1 MSAQRL
7 EPMTGCGI
15 LGALKCVAGMPG
27 VLPMIHGPLSCSSGH
42 RLALLYAGVEPLLPT
57 TNVTDPDIV
66 LGTLDRLERALE
78 EAWARY
84 HPPLLALI
92 LTCATS
98 MAGEDFSR
106 LLLAYER
113 RTGGRAILVDGSA
126 LAGDELTAPYEV
138 YRLLCEAWALTQG
151 PGPDIVLEGLARTDY
166 GSAWEYP
173 ALSALVERAT
183 GRTVLP
189 GLFSGMDAADPR
201 QRERYNRARKY
212 QMGLL
217 WKNSTQAIPAP
228 YGIEGTRS
236 FLESLCGPSG
246 LTAEGVREHLDQAAA
261 MEPLAARLKAL
272 AIPVAVESAGWQGYG
287 LARFLSRELGCRV
300 LLSVDQE
307 IPDIPWEDVCEEF
320 YEDVGRFELVELM
333 EAFGTRL
340 AFGSS
345 NIQADGRWEY
355 IPLFQPVWRTVEAE
369 GVLMGYEG
377 AQRVAQ
383 ALLALA
389 EGKT

>member
-1 MSAQRL
+1 MSAERL

-27 VLPMIHGPLSCSSGH
+27 VLPVIHGPLSCSSGH

-66 LGTLDRLERALE
+66 LGTLGRLERALD
-78 EAWARY
+78 EAWEQY
-84 HPPLLALI
+84 HPPLLVLI
-92 LTCATS
+92 LTCAAS
-98 MAGEDFSR
+98 MAGEDFSPV
-106 LLLAYER
+106 LLSYEQ

-126 LAGDELTAPYEV
+126 LAGDELTTPYEV
-138 YRLLCEAWALTQG
+138 YRLLCEKWALTQG
-151 PGPDIVLEGLARTDY
+151 CGPDIVLEGLARTDY
-166 GSAWEYP
+166 GFAWEYP
-173 ALSALVERAT
+173 ALSGLVERAT
-183 GRTVLP
+183 GQAVLP
-189 GLFSGMDAADPR
+189 GLFSGMDAADPG
-201 QRERYNRARKY
+201 QREAYSRAWKY
-212 QMGLL
+212 KMGLL
-217 WKNSTQAIPAP
+217 WKDSKGSIPAP
-228 YGIEGTRS
+228 YGIVGTRS
-236 FLESLCGPSG
+236 FLESVSGPGG
-246 LTAEGVREHLDQAAA
+246 LTGEGIREYLEWMER
-261 MEPLAARLKAL
+261 MEPLAARIKAL
-272 AIPVAVESAGWQGYG
+272 ALPVAIESAGWQGYG

-300 LLSVDQE
+300 LLSVDQGMPE
-307 IPDIPWEDVCEEF
+307 IPWEEVCEEF

-345 NIQADGRWEY
+345 NVQADGKWGY

-377 AQRVAQ
+377 AQRIAQ

-389 EGKT
+389 EGET